1 MLNEDFFKNMELGDR
16 YDAIIVNKKFVIGEK
31 TSPDDYIDFA
41 WKGSISELGDKKAVL
56 DAIYNGVKD
65 LLENTLDIEVLNLI
79 EKYFQNDDIAMDRME
94 TMIFDDLNFSF
105 ENFYSKMWANGQID
119 FQVGMRYKDDI
130 YYVDVDLTAREME
143 LVARQMI
150 KNYEKELDVD
160 EPYAEVYKAFRN
172 NYESIINEKYCSE
185 MDEQRLENEEI
196 ER

>member
-1 MLNEDFFKNMELGDR
+1 MLNEDFFKNMKLGDGA
-16 YDAIIVNKKFVIGEK
+16 DAIIVNRKFIIGEK
-31 TSPDDYIDFA
+31 TSPDDYIDFE

-65 LLENTLDIEVLNLI
+65 LIENTIGDSFDEYSLK
-79 EKYFQNDDIAMDRME
+79 EKYFQGNHIS
-94 TMIFDDLNFSF
+94 IDDLEFKF
-105 ENFYSKMWANGQID
+105 RNFYSKLWANGQID
-119 FQVGMRYKDDI
+119 FQVGMEYNNDI
-130 YYVDVDLTAREME
+130 YYVDVDLTARETE

-172 NYESIINEKYCSE
+172 NYESVINEKYCSE
-185 MDEQRLENEEI
+185 MDEQRLENEEL